1 MKNHTDYPISFAGH
15 SEYKTD
21 RTKIKSSF
29 LGRRLFYPRMIRI
42 VAESNLFTKRNLY
55 NRYNWVASSLYTIRA
70 MEKAGLDIHVEGID
84 NLSKF
89 EGPAV
94 FVGNHMSTLETLAL
108 PTFIQPIKSVV
119 YVIKEELAR
128 YPLFGAVAAARHP
141 ILVGRENPREDL
153 QIVLNE
159 GSARLQD
166 DRSVIIFPQKTRS
179 AFFDASSFNSL
190 GIKLAKR
197 NDVYVVPLALL
208 TDAWENGK
216 IVKEFGKLDTSKSVH
231 FAFGEP
237 FKVETNGTKENQTV
251 IEFIQ
256 SKLKE
261 WGRPEYVM

>member
-1 MKNHTDYPISFAGH
+1 MKNHTDYPISFAGQ

-21 RTKIKSSF
+21 RTKINSSF

-42 VAESNLFTKRNLY
+42 VAESNLFTKKNLY

-119 YVIKEELAR
+119 YVIKEELTR

-159 GSARLQD
+159 GSAKLQEG
-166 DRSVIIFPQKTRS
+166 RSVIIFPQKTRS
-179 AFFDASSFNSL
+179 AFFDASTFNSL

-197 NDVYVVPLALL
+197 NDVHVVPLALL

-216 IVKEFGKLDTSKSVH
+216 IVKEFGKLDTSKTVH